1 MKSIKYLTAIALTGL
16 LAVTAFADE
25 KKDQKQ
31 NPIKQT
37 IEQTIEQKYWETEKL
52 IDQSSS
58 CDIFNITLE
67 GELSCMVCGPDK
79 GPDYICPPGGSRHSY
94 YLNDITN
101 ISDLNIAMNV
111 RTVSEKF
118 TYLFPTPTA
127 AAAAASQ
134 LKNLVKDYKKP
145 NSVEQ
150 ARREAEKLLDQ
161 SSSCDVFSI
170 NKEGE
175 DREGEL
181 SCMVCGPDNGLDYFC
196 PPEGSW
202 HSYYLCDITDVSAF
216 NESVTVKI
224 IKNRDYHTPNKE
236 DYSYVFPTKDL
247 AVEAASKLEILAK
260 VYSAKN
266 CK

>member
-58 CDIFNITLE
+58 CDIFNITL
-67 GELSCMVCGPDK
+67 
-79 GPDYICPPGGSRHSY
+79 
-94 YLNDITN
+94 
-101 ISDLNIAMNV
+101 
-111 RTVSEKF
+111 
-118 TYLFPTPTA
+118 
-127 AAAAASQ
+127 
-134 LKNLVKDYKKP
+134 
-145 NSVEQ
+145 
-150 ARREAEKLLDQ
+150 
-161 SSSCDVFSI
+161 
-170 NKEGE
+170 
-175 DREGEL
+175 EGEL